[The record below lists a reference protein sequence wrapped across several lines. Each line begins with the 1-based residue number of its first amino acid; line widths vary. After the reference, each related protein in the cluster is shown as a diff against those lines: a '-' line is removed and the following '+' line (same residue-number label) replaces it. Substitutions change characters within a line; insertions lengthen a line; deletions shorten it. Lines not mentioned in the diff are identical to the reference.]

1 MQVRGVIFD
10 CDGTLLDSMGA
21 WREVESD
28 LARRAGV
35 VLSEEEVELLG
46 ANTLPQTARYF
57 HELYEIGFTT
67 EAVEK
72 EMEEGLY
79 RYYRDQVEPRE
90 GVLDFVGA
98 LAEVGVKMSV
108 ASSSPRYLL
117 ETGLVRVGLLSFM
130 DTVVSVS
137 DTGVSKREPVTID
150 RARESMGT
158 ERCFTWGF
166 EDSLYAIEVLKR
178 AGYHAIG
185 VHDRDEAGSLA
196 DLKRAAD
203 HAVDEFGDLDVSLF
217 LKGGYAKKV

>member
-98 LAEVGVKMSV
+98 LAEVGAKMSV
-108 ASSSPRYLL
+108 ASSALPVGNGIGAGRVTLL
-117 ETGLVRVGLLSFM
+117 HGHGRF
-130 DTVVSVS
+130 
-137 DTGVSKREPVTID
+137 RQ
-150 RARESMGT
+150 
-158 ERCFTWGF
+158 
-166 EDSLYAIEVLKR
+166 
-178 AGYHAIG
+178 
-185 VHDRDEAGSLA
+185 
-196 DLKRAAD
+196 
-203 HAVDEFGDLDVSLF
+203 
-217 LKGGYAKKV
+217 